1 MTLLFVKNTVE
12 SPFLFRDRNHPVII
26 LPEKKNPAVFLQIS
40 AAFRFFSGNYL
51 KYRAIS
57 KIFPEKCLPILE
69 GSTRYFSREKKRK
82 SINIIIFPFILEK
95 YLVEFLEISGSRIFY

>member
-40 AAFRFFSGNYL
+40 AAFRFFFGKL
-51 KYRAIS
+51 
-57 KIFPEKCLPILE
+57 
-69 GSTRYFSREKKRK
+69 
-82 SINIIIFPFILEK
+82 
-95 YLVEFLEISGSRIFY
+95 LEISGNFQDFSGKMPADIRRVHSVFFPWKKTKKY

>member
-40 AAFRFFSGNYL
+40 AAFRFFFGKLLEISGNFQDF
-51 KYRAIS
+51 S
-57 KIFPEKCLPILE
+57 GNFPEKSLPILE
-69 GSTRYFSREKKRK
+69 GSTRCFSREKKRK
-82 SINIIIFPFILEK
+82 SINIIIF
-95 YLVEFLEISGSRIFY
+95 Y